1 MKWKL
6 EKVEANKLLLIVRVW
21 TETLGFY
28 HYYHIF
34 PSFKNALFYT
44 VADNM

>member
-1 MKWKL
+1 MKLRL
-6 EKVEANKLLLIVRVW
+6 EKVEANKLLLIVRGW